1 MGKKR
6 KRKKYRLN
14 ARFYCLIF
22 GLCTI
27 VALIINIK
35 STLEFN
41 TIPNFHGWSA
51 DEVMKYDQKHENIS
65 VIYELAYSYD
75 VLQNRVMEQ
84 SIKPRTKVG
93 DDPLI
98 LTVYVSKGYP
108 VMEDFTGKSLSKLN
122 EFANLYGL
130 TVESSAEDGIIGTQS
145 VLAGE
150 LLTKGMVISVTV
162 KTE

>member
-1 MGKKR
+1 MGKKK

-14 ARFYCLIF
+14 ARFYCLVF
-22 GLCTI
+22 GICTV
-27 VALIINIK
+27 VALTINIK

-51 DEVMKYDQKHENIS
+51 DEVMKYDEKHENIS
-65 VIYELAYSYD
+65 VIYELVYSYD
-75 VLQNRVMEQ
+75 VLQNCVMEQ
-84 SIKPRTKVG
+84 SIKPRTKIG

-108 VMEDFTGKSLSKLN
+108 MMEDFVGKRLSELN
-122 EFANLYGL
+122 EFANLYDL
-130 TVESSAEDGIIGTQS
+130 TVESSEEEGIIERQS

-150 LLTKGMVISVTV
+150 LLTKGMVVSVTT
-162 KTE
+162 KTD